1 MARRAFALESSMNL
15 LWEFIYLQILDIL
28 TTITFLMQDVR
39 EGNPIVKWA
48 ISAAPHPIGGLILL
62 KLFAVALA
70 VFCVARSRHRLLRDV
85 NIFFACLVVY
95 NLVVIIFFHPSIN

>member
-1 MARRAFALESSMNL
+1 MNL

-28 TTITFLMQDVR
+28 TTITFLMQGVS

-48 ISAAPHPIGGLILL
+48 ISTAPHPLGGLILL

-70 VFCVARSRHRLLRDV
+70 VYCVVRSRHRLLRNV

-95 NLVVIIFFHPSIN
+95 NLVVIIFAHPSIN